1 MLNISFSGANCSK
14 RRNLK
19 KIAVPSQKLPL
30 QKYEAEQSTSKI
42 EVGRRERIGKRNA
55 LKENIPEMCYCET
68 EEPEQSTQ
76 ENEFLETEEP
86 EQAQDIEIAQQLQQV
101 PPTTSRDTGVQVNT
115 PKIYTLCDIF
125 ATDMALNSFTVVQ

>member
-1 MLNISFSGANCSK
+1 MKVCSLHFTDNDYSYRGANCSK

-19 KIAVPSQKLPL
+19 KIAVPFQKLPL
-30 QKYEAEQSTSKI
+30 QKYGAEQSTSEI
-42 EVGRRERIGKRNA
+42 EVGKRERIGKRNA

-86 EQAQDIEIAQQLQQV
+86 EQAQAIEIAQQLQQV

-115 PKIYTLCDIF
+115 PKIYTL
-125 ATDMALNSFTVVQ
+125 